1 MHKQISLLP
10 LTPNTMVSF
19 KQEIV
24 VDTGALLEKSV
35 KKQIAVKL
43 PQLSR
48 DGQEMSYMA
57 AFEALRLF
65 REMAHKSSNQ
75 YSDSEKTQ
83 LAEVE
88 VEWCLDILDRLN
100 RAGKLDTE

>member
-10 LTPNTMVSF
+10 LTPNTMV
-19 KQEIV
+19 KLHQDIV
-24 VDTGALLEKSV
+24 VDTALLLQKSV
-35 KKQIAVKL
+35 QKELKNKL
-43 PQLSR
+43 PELTHEAR
-48 DGQEMSYMA
+48 EMSYMA

-65 REMAHKSSNQ
+65 RHMAHENLAQ

-88 VEWCLDILDRLN
+88 VEWCLDILGRLQ
-100 RAGKLDTE
+100 RSDKIDE